1 MFGHWGFSYIGLL
14 FLLMLLIPNI
24 IWSKRK
30 PQGYT
35 SEKEN
40 KILLFFERVGEVLT
54 CCCSLAFSNFNIY
67 EWTLWSL
74 WLIAA
79 FLVYPLPGQR
89 CQSGTTSVICNLQKK
104 IGPDCREGVRAQ
116 VERMKKKN
124 SGKNAIICMRS
135 RTI

>member
-1 MFGHWGFSYIGLL
+1 M
-14 FLLMLLIPNI
+14 
-24 IWSKRK
+24 
-30 PQGYT
+30 
-35 SEKEN
+35 
-40 KILLFFERVGEVLT
+40 T

-116 VERMKKKN
+116 LERMKKFWKECN
-124 SGKNAIICMRS
+124 NLYEKQNDLKGQKYKIENCYGDKKCMA
-135 RTI
+135 